1 MFTQLTVKLGT
12 GQIGANA
19 LQPAEME
26 QKQEIGM

>member
-1 MFTQLTVKLGT
+1 MFTQLTVKLET

-26 QKQEIGM
+26 PKQETEM